1 MKRIGA
7 SMGKEVVAAFAVMLG
22 VCSVGV
28 PAAAQTTAAP
38 QADDNVMLEADSVSE
53 EKTPHQ
59 VIAEGDVEANY
70 QGRVLRADRVIYNLD
85 TKRVRASGNVQIIEI
100 DGSIRYAEEVEV
112 DDKLADGVATNFRS
126 NLFVSSSQPG
136 NPNASNEATVM
147 ANSAIRKDG
156 DKTLL
161 GQVIYTGCP
170 ICDAKGKPKK
180 PTWTL
185 RARRAT
191 QNEKT
196 KMISYRDV
204 VIDVG
209 GAPIVYLPYFTHAD
223 PTAGRRS
230 GLLPPS
236 LSQSSGAGFSYEQPY
251 YWAISPSQDLTIAP
265 QWYSEVDPVLNA
277 RYRKRFYSGMLD
289 LEGSITDERQFTSDG
304 DKYGDKAV
312 RGHLYG
318 RGEWEINN
326 YWKWGFGVEETS
338 DDLYPIRYKI
348 SGENKERGPFSTRP
362 YSLIDQLYLEGR
374 DSSSSAVI
382 SAMKF
387 NDLTIANDDAR
398 LPQVLPYISYLKQM
412 DSPVFGGK
420 VVLDF
425 NSATLTRSDGG
436 VLPSGPSTN
445 LSGVDS
451 SRTSL
456 DLSWNRRQIVGP
468 GIVLE
473 PFAEGRGDY
482 FKVTDYPNLGDE
494 ENFTRGYASAGTVVR
509 WPFRRDGAMS
519 VIVEPIAMVAVGTS
533 KPNDARIP
541 NEDSPS
547 FELDETSLFRGNAAP
562 NYDLIEGGTR
572 ASLGMRVSATASN
585 GFSGSAFLGRRWKSE
600 ADPTFSPASNLDKTA
615 SDYLAAV
622 ETNLGRRLN
631 VNVRMRLDSDNM
643 SLQRID
649 AGIST
654 FVGPV
659 TVGARYYKYD
669 KSLVSGDIPA
679 EQLQLGSMVNVA
691 KNIYVS
697 YQLTRDIDSNTNRN
711 QRFGLIYK
719 DICTTIGL
727 YYERDQIQNRQ
738 IGPSEGFVL
747 QLTLATLG
755 SVGNE

>member
-22 VCSVGV
+22 VCTAGV
-28 PAAAQTTAAP
+28 PATAQTTATP
-38 QADDNVMLEADSVSE
+38 QTDDTVTLEADSVSE
-53 EKTPHQ
+53 EKAPRQ
-59 VIAEGDVEANY
+59 VIAEGDVEAIY

-85 TKRVRASGNVQIIEI
+85 TKRVRASGNVQIIEV
-100 DGSIRYAEEVEV
+100 DGSIRFAEEIEV
-112 DDKLADGVATNFRS
+112 DDKLADGVATNFA
-126 NLFVSSSQPG
+126 SQLPG
-136 NPNASNEATVM
+136 NATVM

-161 GQVIYTGCP
+161 GQVIYTACP
-170 ICDAKGKPKK
+170 ICDAKGNPKK

-185 RARRAT
+185 RSRRAT

-196 KMISYRDV
+196 KMISYRDAV
-204 VIDVG
+204 LDIG

-230 GLLPPS
+230 GLLPPG
-236 LSQSSGAGFSYEQPY
+236 LSQSSGFGFSYEQPY
-251 YWAISPSQDLTIAP
+251 YWAMSPSQDLTIAP
-265 QWYSEVDPVLNA
+265 RWFSSVAPALNA

-289 LEGSITDERQFTSDG
+289 LEGSITDEKQFTSDG

-312 RGHLYG
+312 RGHIYG
-318 RGEWEINN
+318 RGEWQVNN

-348 SGENKERGPFSTRP
+348 NGENKERGPFVTRP
-362 YSLIDQLYLEGR
+362 YSLIDQVYMEGR
-374 DSSSSAVI
+374 DSSSSALI

-387 NDLTIANDDAR
+387 NDLTIANDDAV
-398 LPQVLPYISYLKQM
+398 LPRVLPYISYVKHM
-412 DSPVFGGK
+412 DSPILGGK
-420 VVLDF
+420 ITLDF
-425 NSATLTRSDGG
+425 NSASLTRSEGG
-436 VLPSGPSTN
+436 T
-445 LSGVDS
+445 DS
-451 SRTSL
+451 SRTSF
-456 DLSWNRRQIVGP
+456 DLSWSRRQVIGP
-468 GIVLE
+468 GVLLE

-482 FKVTDYPNLGDE
+482 FKISDYPNTGAE
-494 ENFTRGYASAGTVVR
+494 ETFGRGYASAGTVVR
-509 WPFRRDGAMS
+509 WPFRRDGAIS

-533 KPNDARIP
+533 NPNDARIP

-572 ASLGMRVSATASN
+572 ASLGMRVSATAAN
-585 GFSGSAFLGRRWKSE
+585 GFNGSAFIGRRWKNE
-600 ADPTFSPASNLDKTA
+600 ADSTFSAASNLDKTE

-631 VNVRMRLDSDNM
+631 LNLRMRLDSDNFSM
-643 SLQRID
+643 QRVD

-669 KSLVSGDIPA
+669 KSLIAADIPA
-679 EQLQLGSMVNVA
+679 EQVQFYTSVNVA
-691 KNIYVS
+691 KNVYAS
-697 YQLTRDIDSNTNRN
+697 YQLTRDIDTNTDRN
-711 QRFGLIYK
+711 QRFGIVYR
-719 DICTTIGL
+719 DVCTTIGL
-727 YYERDQIQNRQ
+727 YYSRDETQNRQ

>member
-22 VCSVGV
+22 VCAAGA
-28 PAAAQTTAAP
+28 PAAAQTATAP
-38 QADDNVMLEADSVSE
+38 QADDNVTLEADSVSE

-59 VIAEGDVEANY
+59 VIAEGDVEAIY

-85 TKRVRASGNVQIIEI
+85 TKRVRASGNVQIIEA
-100 DGSIRYAEEVEV
+100 DGSIRFAEEVEV
-112 DDKLADGVATNFRS
+112 DDKLRDGVATSFYS
-126 NLFVSSSQPG
+126 KLPG
-136 NPNASNEATVM
+136 NATVM

-161 GQVIYTGCP
+161 GQAIYTACP
-170 ICDAKGKPKK
+170 ICDAVGKAKK

-196 KMISYRDV
+196 KMISYRDAV
-204 VIDVG
+204 LDIG

-230 GLLPPS
+230 GLLPPG

-265 QWYSEVDPVLNA
+265 QWLSNVEPVLNA

-289 LEGSITDERQFTSDG
+289 VEGSITDEQQFTSDG

-312 RGHLYG
+312 RGHIFG
-318 RGEWEINN
+318 KGQWQIND
-326 YWKWGFGVEETS
+326 YWNWGFGVEETS
-338 DDLYPIRYKI
+338 DDLYTIRYKV
-348 SGENKERGPFSTRP
+348 SGENKERGPFVTRP
-362 YSLIDQLYLEGR
+362 YSLIDQVYLEGR
-374 DSSSSAVI
+374 DSSSSALI
-382 SAMKF
+382 AAMKF
-387 NDLTIANDDAR
+387 NDLTIANDAAV
-398 LPQVLPYISYLKQM
+398 LPQVLPYISYLKQI
-412 DSPVFGGK
+412 DSPVLGGK
-420 VVLDF
+420 ITLDF
-425 NSATLTRSDGG
+425 NSATLTRKE
-436 VLPSGPSTN
+436 N
-445 LSGVDS
+445 GVDS
-451 SRTSL
+451 SRTSF
-456 DLSWNRRQIVGP
+456 DLSWSRRQIIGP

-482 FKVTDYPNLGDE
+482 FKINDYPTPGVEDS
-494 ENFTRGYASAGTVVR
+494 FGRGYASAGTVVR
-509 WPFRRDGAMS
+509 WPFRRDGALS
-519 VIVEPIAMVAVGTS
+519 VIVEPIAMVAIGTN
-533 KPNDARIP
+533 KPNDSRIP

-572 ASLGMRVSATASN
+572 ASLGVRVSAMTSN
-585 GFSGSAFLGRRWKSE
+585 GMSGSAFIGRRWKSE
-600 ADPTFSPASNLDKTA
+600 GDSTFTPASNLDKTA

-622 ETNLGRRLN
+622 ETNLGRMN

-649 AGIST
+649 AGVST

-669 KSLVSGDIPA
+669 KSLIASDIPA
-679 EQLQLGSMVNVA
+679 EQLQLSSMVNVR
-691 KNIYVS
+691 KNIWLS
-697 YQLTRDIDSNTNRN
+697 YQLTRDIESNTNRN
-711 QRFGLIYK
+711 QRFGVVYR

-727 YYERDQIQNRQ
+727 YYERDEIQNRQ
-738 IGPSEGFVL
+738 IGPSDGFVL

>member
-1 MKRIGA
+1 MKPIGA
-7 SMGKEVVAAFAVMLG
+7 SMGQEVVAAFAVMLG
-22 VCSVGV
+22 VCAAGA
-28 PAAAQTTAAP
+28 PATAQTAAAP
-38 QADDNVMLEADSVSE
+38 QLDDTVTLEADTVSE
-53 EKTPHQ
+53 EKAPHQ
-59 VIAEGDVEANY
+59 VIAEGDVEAIY

-85 TKRVRASGNVQIIEI
+85 TKRVRASGNVQLIEA
-100 DGSIRYAEEVEV
+100 DGSIRFAEEVEV
-112 DDKLADGVATNFRS
+112 DDKLRDGVATSFYS
-126 NLFVSSSQPG
+126 KLPG
-136 NPNASNEATVM
+136 DATVM

-161 GQVIYTGCP
+161 GQAVYTACP
-170 ICDAKGKPKK
+170 ICDALGKPKK

-196 KMISYRDV
+196 KMISYRDAV
-204 VIDVG
+204 LDIG
-209 GAPIVYLPYFTHAD
+209 GAPIIYLPYFTHAD

-265 QWYSEVDPVLNA
+265 QWLSSVEPVLNA

-289 LEGSITDERQFTSDG
+289 IEGSITDEQQFTSDG

-312 RGHLYG
+312 RGHVYG
-318 RGEWEINN
+318 KGQWQIND

-338 DDLYPIRYKI
+338 DDLYTIRYKI
-348 SGENKERGPFSTRP
+348 SGENKERGPFVTRP
-362 YSLIDQLYLEGR
+362 YSLIDQVYLEGR
-374 DSSSSAVI
+374 DASSSALI
-382 SAMKF
+382 AAMKF
-387 NDLTIANDDAR
+387 NDLTIANDAAV
-398 LPQVLPYISYLKQM
+398 LPQVLPYISYLKQF
-412 DSPVFGGK
+412 DSPVLGGK
-420 VVLDF
+420 VTLDF
-425 NSATLTRSDGG
+425 NSATLTRKE
-436 VLPSGPSTN
+436 
-445 LSGVDS
+445 SGVDS
-451 SRTSL
+451 SRTSF
-456 DLSWNRRQIVGP
+456 DLSWSRRQVFGP

-482 FKVTDYPNLGDE
+482 FKINDYPTAGVE
-494 ENFTRGYASAGTVVR
+494 ESFGRGYASAGTVVR
-509 WPFRRDGAMS
+509 WPFRRDGALS
-519 VIVEPIAMVAVGTS
+519 VIIEPIAMVAVGTT
-533 KPNDARIP
+533 KPNDSRIP

-572 ASLGMRVSATASN
+572 ASLGVRVSAMTSN
-585 GFSGSAFLGRRWKSE
+585 GLSGSAFLGRRWKSE
-600 ADPTFSPASNLDKTA
+600 ADSTFSPASNLDKTA

-622 ETNLGRRLN
+622 ETNLGRMN

-649 AGIST
+649 AGVST

-669 KSLVSGDIPA
+669 SSLIAPGIPA
-679 EQLQLGSMVNVA
+679 EQLQLSTLVKIA
-691 KNIYVS
+691 KNVS
-697 YQLTRDIDSNTNRN
+697 LSYALTRDIDSNTNRN
-711 QRFGLIYK
+711 QRFGIVYR

-727 YYERDQIQNRQ
+727 YYERDEIQNRQ
-738 IGPSEGFVL
+738 IGPSDGFVL